1 MAWSI
6 QFSKRARQQLEK
18 LDPQIARRI
27 FQFVFERIAT
37 SSNPR
42 SLGEALKGTELGDL
56 WRYRVGDYRIL
67 VSIEDRDVRILVV
80 AVGNRRE
87 IYR

>member
-27 FQFVFERIAT
+27 FQFVFERIAPL
-37 SSNPR
+37 SNPR

-67 VSIEDRDVRILVV
+67 ASIEDRDVRILII
-80 AVGNRRE
+80 AVGNR
-87 IYR
+87 

>member
-1 MAWSI
+1 MEWSI
-6 QFSKRARQQLEK
+6 QFSKAARRQLEK
-18 LDPQIARRI
+18 LDPQVARRI
-27 FQFVFERIAT
+27 FQFVFERIAP

-42 SLGEALKGTELGDL
+42 SLGEALKGTELGSL

-67 VSIEDRDVRILVV
+67 ASIEDRDVRILVV
-80 AVGNRRE
+80 AVGNRSE

>member
-37 SSNPR
+37 SPNPR

>member
-18 LDPQIARRI
+18 LDPHIARRI
-27 FQFVFERIAT
+27 FQFVFERVAT

-67 VSIEDRDVRILVV
+67 ASIEDRDVRILIV